1 MGNQLLA
8 VVVEE
13 IRGVDKGR
21 VTMVMPESKLNGER
35 VEERDLV
42 DRFGELEV

>member
-1 MGNQLLA
+1 MGNRLSA
-8 VVVEE
+8 VMVEE
-13 IRGVDKGR
+13 IRGFDKGI